1 MENYQMR
8 RGMFARL
15 IGLLVKG
22 GLVMLLWNLLVPE
35 LFDGPSL
42 RYGQALLLVVLG
54 HLITGGFGRG
64 RGRGKRHKWKAKFE
78 SKMKEKMEKMSPEEK
93 EKFRKGFTT
102 GQWEVN
108 IVEVE
113 DEPEEE
119 EEIDEEGEE
128 KG

>member
-1 MENYQMR
+1 MR

-35 LFDGPSL
+35 LFGGPIL

-64 RGRGKRHKWKAKFE
+64 RGKRYKWRAKFE

-113 DEPEEE
+113 DVPEENE
-119 EEIDEEGEE
+119 DDGTEDEGEE